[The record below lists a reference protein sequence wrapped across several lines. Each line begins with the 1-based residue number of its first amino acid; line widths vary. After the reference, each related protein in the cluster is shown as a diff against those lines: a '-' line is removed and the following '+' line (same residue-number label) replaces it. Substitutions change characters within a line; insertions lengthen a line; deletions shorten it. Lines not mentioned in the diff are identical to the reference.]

1 MRKLLLLLLL
11 ILTLPAT
18 AQSLFEDL
26 RISREGD
33 IVNIR
38 VTLKNST
45 GHTQAGPLK
54 VELYARPMGSEQWSK
69 VHTWTNLPKLAKGN
83 RVSRDFFSNDGDLVS
98 NLAMQDHFEVRAVL
112 TGPGLSEETQRM
124 AEPAPEH
131 EH

>member
-11 ILTLPAT
+11 VLTLPAT

-45 GHTQAGPLK
+45 GRTQAGPLK
-54 VELYARPMGSEQWSK
+54 IELYARPMGAEQWSK
-69 VHTWTNLPKLAKGN
+69 VQTWTNLPKLAKGN
-83 RVSRDFFSNDGDLVS
+83 RVSRDFFSKDGDLVS

>member
-11 ILTLPAT
+11 ALTLPAT

-26 RISREGD
+26 HISREGD

-38 VTLKNST
+38 VTLKNNT
-45 GHTQAGPLK
+45 GHTQSGPLK
-54 VELYARPMGSEQWSK
+54 IELYARPMGSEQWSK
-69 VHTWTNLPKLAKGN
+69 VQTWTNLTKLAKGN
-83 RVSRDFFSNDGDLVS
+83 RVSRDFFSKEGDLVS
-98 NLAMQDHFEVRAVL
+98 NMARQDYFEVRAVL

-124 AEPAPEH
+124 SEPAPEH